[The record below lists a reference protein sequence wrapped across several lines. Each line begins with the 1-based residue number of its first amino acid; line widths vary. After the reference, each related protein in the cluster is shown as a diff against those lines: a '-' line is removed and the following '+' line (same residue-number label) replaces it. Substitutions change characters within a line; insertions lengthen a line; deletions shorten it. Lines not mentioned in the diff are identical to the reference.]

1 LIPYFY
7 HFSRISYKF
16 PKPGRKRKRK
26 RMNSN
31 GLKSAQISPSTEETR
46 PRAGNFA
53 RKKPSGAHW
62 GINL

>member
-1 LIPYFY
+1 
-7 HFSRISYKF
+7 
-16 PKPGRKRKRK
+16 
-26 RMNSN
+26 MNSN